1 MNIVCAAVRTK
12 ALYEKKDKEIIIST
26 LTVNVCYDKITF
38 AAVNGGNDVEE
49 MKNLL
54 TKEKECDKT
63 TDCVPIENKL

>member
-1 MNIVCAAVRTK
+1 M
-12 ALYEKKDKEIIIST
+12 
-26 LTVNVCYDKITF
+26 NVCYDKITF

-54 TKEKECDKT
+54 TNEKECHKT